1 MLFHLVKAIHSQELG
16 VNLFSL
22 QAQIPECS
30 QLWMK
35 LFAFCE
41 VRIELVLDQLL
52 WPILMVHRQF
62 LKQTPHKGLLDQLL
76 RLILMVDLQVRKQT
90 PHKGLLDQLL
100 WPKLTV
106 HRQVRKQTPHKGH
119 LDQLQRIILMVQ
131 RQVHKQPLN

>member
-22 QAQIPECS
+22 QAQIPERS

-62 LKQTPHKGLLDQLL
+62 LKQTPHKGLLDQLF
-76 RLILMVDLQVRKQT
+76 R
-90 PHKGLLDQLL
+90 
-100 WPKLTV
+100 PKLTV
-106 HRQVRKQTPHKGH
+106 HRQVRKQTQHKGH
-119 LDQLQRIILMVQ
+119 LDQLQRVKLMVQ